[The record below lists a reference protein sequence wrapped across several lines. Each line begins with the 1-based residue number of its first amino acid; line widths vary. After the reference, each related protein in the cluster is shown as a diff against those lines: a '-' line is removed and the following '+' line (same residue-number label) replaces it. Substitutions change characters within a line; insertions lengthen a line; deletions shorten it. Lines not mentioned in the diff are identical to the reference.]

1 MNQPLLIT
9 TLGELRA
16 VLDQARADTKTVG
29 FVPTMGFLHDGHG
42 SLIQR
47 SSDDTDLTVVS
58 IFVNPLQFAANEDL
72 GSYPRD
78 RDRDL
83 AVATSRGA
91 NIVFAPEGDEMYP
104 NGAIDTT
111 VSVGPVAQRWEGTSR
126 PTHFA
131 GVATVVTKLF
141 NIVGSCRSY
150 FGEKDYQQLAVIS
163 TMVHDLSMPVD
174 VIGCPIVR
182 ESDGLAMS
190 SRNVYLSPPERQAAA
205 VLKRALDAGASAS
218 LDTSP
223 DEVAKVMKQIV
234 DAEPLA
240 RLEYAA
246 AVDART
252 LESATANTKQIR
264 LLIAATVGTTR
275 LIDNA
280 AAKPA

>member
-9 TLGELRA
+9 AIGELRA

-78 RDRDL
+78 LDRDL